1 METVRFQG
9 KSVSIATLCITLSL
23 SYSGICTGKWL
34 GGGAPL
40 IALLPMSAP
49 PFSQDF
55 LISAHTVCISTSASG
70 LVCVKACF
78 ASDYLDN
85 TNYVKH
91 SGKID

>member
-1 METVRFQG
+1 ME
-9 KSVSIATLCITLSL
+9 SVQENDL
-23 SYSGICTGKWL
+23 G

-40 IALLPMSAP
+40 IALLPISAP
-49 PFSQDF
+49 PFSQNF
-55 LISAHTVCISTSASG
+55 WISAHTVCISTSASG
-70 LVCVKACF
+70 LVKACF

>member
-1 METVRFQG
+1 ME
-9 KSVSIATLCITLSL
+9 SVQENDF
-23 SYSGICTGKWL
+23 G

-49 PFSQDF
+49 PFSQNF
-55 LISAHTVCISTSASG
+55 WISAHTVCISTSASG